1 MGFQGVRSASW
12 ESHPKEAE
20 LRPVTTPASR
30 SKWVFQ
36 KLQGCPL
43 AQVPGRMARPAVSK
57 TRWIWCPGLGAS
69 SRPALFS
76 WHEHRTA
83 PGPPGCSS
91 PDQILEGTVELTR
104 RCANSEGARQENGK
118 GTVFCA
124 VLLILVPLGADLR
137 PKVAQVT
144 C

>member
-1 MGFQGVRSASW
+1 
-12 ESHPKEAE
+12 
-20 LRPVTTPASR
+20 
-30 SKWVFQ
+30 
-36 KLQGCPL
+36 
-43 AQVPGRMARPAVSK
+43 
-57 TRWIWCPGLGAS
+57 
-69 SRPALFS
+69 
-76 WHEHRTA
+76 
-83 PGPPGCSS
+83 
-91 PDQILEGTVELTR
+91 VELTR